1 MKVLNFKCTLLTDII
16 LNRKA
21 ATQGPNET
29 LDFIPGGNFLGIVAA
44 QLYSSVSPEEALRL
58 FHSGKVRFGDAHPS
72 IEGFRS
78 LKVPATMFY
87 PKLGGPDEELYISN
101 RIPDPTAPEVTKL
114 QLKQCRNGFYDFSS
128 EKARLVKTGTNF
140 AVKSAHDKFM
150 RRSKDEQMFGYQS
163 LQKGMTMYFS
173 VEVDD
178 DINPAQISDAL
189 IGKKRI
195 GRSRSAQYGLVDI
208 AEARFDEVKG
218 SVPEKGDDL
227 VTVYADGRLIF
238 LDDNGAATFRPDA
251 RQLGLNGEIMWN
263 LSQIRTFRY
272 APWNYKR
279 QYFDTDRCGFEK
291 GSVFVVKLDD
301 PSALSFSPCY
311 VGAYKNE
318 GFGKVIYNPGFLKAD
333 AGGRALC
340 RLDNKFILQE
350 NTPDFTEEITVATP
364 ATPLV
369 EYLLYRKNTEMQVY
383 GKVNDWVKANAYLFR
398 DETFASQWGQIRSL
412 ATHAENLTQ
421 LRADLF
427 KEPEGYLVH
436 GVAKEKWAERNRL
449 RQFREFVDSL
459 SEPIAKYAIVN
470 LAAEMAKKCKEK

>member
-29 LDFIPGGNFLGIVAA
+29 LDFIPGGNFLGIVAG
-44 QLYSSVSPEEALRL
+44 QLYSSLSPQEALRM

-87 PKLGGPDEELYISN
+87 PKLEGPEERLYISN
-101 RIPDPTAPEVTKL
+101 RIPDPNAQEITKL

-128 EKARLVKTGTNF
+128 EKARLVRTDTNF
-140 AVKSAHDKFM
+140 AVKSAHDKFT

-178 DINPAQISDAL
+178 DMYVALISDAL
-189 IGKKRI
+189 VGKKRI
-195 GRSRSAQYGLVDI
+195 GRSRSAQYGLVEI
-208 AEARFDEVKG
+208 VEAGFDEVMG
-218 SVPEKGDDL
+218 SAPESGETL

-238 LDDNGAATFRPDA
+238 LDDNGVPTFRPDA

-272 APWNYKR
+272 APWNFKR
-279 QYFDTDRCGFEK
+279 QCFDTDRCGFEK

-301 PSALSFSPCY
+301 PSGLSFSPCY

-333 AGGRALC
+333 ANGKAQCCLV
-340 RLDNKFILQE
+340 NKDVLPTSSSTTE
-350 NTPDFTEEITVATP
+350 NEVQVTS
-364 ATPLV
+364 PLV
-369 EYLLYRKNTEMQVY
+369 EYLLFRKDTEIQVY
-383 GKVNDWVKANAYLFR
+383 GKVNTWVKRYSGLFK
-398 DETFASQWGQIRSL
+398 DATFASQWGQIRSL
-412 ATHAENLTQ
+412 ATHADSFAQ
-421 LRADLF
+421 LYDELF

-449 RQFREFVDSL
+449 RLFKEFVDSL

-470 LAAEMAKKCKEK
+470 LVAEMAKKCKEN